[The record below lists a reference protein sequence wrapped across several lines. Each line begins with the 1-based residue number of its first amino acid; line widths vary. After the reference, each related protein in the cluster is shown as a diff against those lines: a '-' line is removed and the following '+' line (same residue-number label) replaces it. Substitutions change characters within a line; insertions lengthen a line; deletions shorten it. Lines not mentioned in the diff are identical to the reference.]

1 MRGVTAMDIVLLV
14 TKIGGTSSLPDGAG
28 SSSYRR
34 EKEEVM
40 RRPCTTTTI
49 TSSPGHLVC
58 PICESG
64 TLEAQALGLA
74 SCAFCE
80 RLFSGAVVRVLA
92 QIVALPDAQGNHAC
106 EECYH
111 PEMRRLPDGG
121 FHCPACGSEVL
132 PTTTPVK
139 PTFISGPS
147 L

>member
-1 MRGVTAMDIVLLV
+1 MRGVSSTDIVLLV

-34 EKEEVM
+34 ERDEVM
-40 RRPCTTTTI
+40 RRPWTTTI

-64 TLEAQALGLA
+64 TLEAQAPGLA

-80 RLFSGAVVRVLA
+80 RLFSGAVVRVVA
-92 QIVALPDAQGNHAC
+92 QIVALPDAHGNHAC

-111 PEMRRLPDGG
+111 PEMRRLPDGA

-132 PTTTPVK
+132 PTTT
-139 PTFISGPS
+139 
-147 L
+147 